1 MFSLMKNFRE
11 KVGKDKDPRM
21 SQEAVFDVSYATGF
35 LGFDFLNGTVVHVK
49 QGEKKFKY
57 NSIGIV
63 DGSITMVIGRSG
75 CGKTTWL
82 VQTAGNILR
91 RFDKAGVWHD
101 DIEGGIVETRKERLT
116 GLFGP
121 DLKDRYLSRNSGV
134 NTESVY
140 ERIKIIH
147 DLKLE
152 NREEYEYDTG
162 LYTSRGEKIYKLQPS
177 IYILDSL
184 AMLTPDKYSEQDELS
199 GQMAA
204 TATAKANADLFR
216 KVVPLLKSANI
227 MLFVVNHIT
236 QNIDINP
243 MAKKK
248 AKLSYLKQDES
259 LPGGNTPIYLA
270 NLLIRFDD
278 NTKLKDSEG
287 LGVAGNIV
295 DLTLLKSRTSN
306 VGKSIPL
313 IFDHKRGF
321 DAELSLLQLLKD
333 MKLVN
338 GAGAYLYLKDR
349 NDIKFSQKQFKNKL
363 VEDEE
368 FRKLFMEVAL
378 EALEELIY
386 DPGEDFEEEF
396 NSSSVTDGILDLIKV
411 A

>member
-1 MFSLMKNFRE
+1 MFSLANAFRE
-11 KVGKDKDPRM
+11 KVGKDKDQRM
-21 SQEAVFDVSYATGF
+21 SQETVFDVAYATGF
-35 LGFDFLNGTVVHVK
+35 LAFDFLNGTVVHVK
-49 QGEKKFKY
+49 TPEKKFKY

-82 VQTAGNILR
+82 VQTAGNIMR
-91 RFDKAGVWHD
+91 RFPKACTWHD
-101 DIEGGIVETRKERLT
+101 DIEGGIVETRRERLT
-116 GLFGP
+116 HLFGK
-121 DLKDRYLSRNSGV
+121 DLKDRYISRNSGV
-134 NTESVY
+134 NTENIY

-147 DLKLE
+147 DLKME

-184 AMLTPDKYSEQDELS
+184 AMLTPDKYTEEDELS
-199 GQMAA
+199 GQMSTTAA
-204 TATAKANADLFR
+204 AKANAQLFR
-216 KVVPLLKSANI
+216 RVVPLLKSANI

-259 LPGGNTPIYLA
+259 LPGGNTPIYLS

-278 NTKLKDSEG
+278 NTKLKDTEG
-287 LGVAGNIV
+287 LGIAGNIV

-306 VGKSIPL
+306 VGKSVPL
-313 IFDHKRGF
+313 VFDHKRGF

-333 MKLVN
+333 MKLLN
-338 GAGAYLYLKDR
+338 GAGAYLYFKDR
-349 NDIKFSQKQFKNKL
+349 SDFKFSQKQFKDKL
-363 VEDEE
+363 AESEE
-368 FRKLFMEVAL
+368 FRKIFMEVSL
-378 EALEELIY
+378 EALEQLIY
-386 DPGEDFEEEF
+386 DPGEEPEYD
-396 NSSSVTDGILDLIKV
+396 NVCDITGGILDMIKV

>member
-1 MFSLMKNFRE
+1 MFTLMNSFRQ
-11 KVGKDKDPRM
+11 KVSKDKDPRM
-21 SQEAVFDVSYATGF
+21 SQEAVTDVGYATGF
-35 LGFDFLNGTVVHVK
+35 LGFDFLNGTVIHVK
-49 QGEKKFKY
+49 TPEKKFKY

-82 VQTAGNILR
+82 VQTAGNIMR
-91 RFDKAGVWHD
+91 RFPKACTWHD
-101 DIEGGIVETRKERLT
+101 DIEGGIVETRRERLT
-116 GLFGP
+116 NLFGS

-134 NTESVY
+134 NTENVY
-140 ERIKIIH
+140 ERIKIIY
-147 DLKLE
+147 DLKME

-162 LYTSRGEKIYKLQPS
+162 LCTSRGEKIYKLQPS

-184 AMLTPDKYSEQDELS
+184 AMLTPDKYTEEDELS
-199 GQMAA
+199 GQMSTTAA
-204 TATAKANADLFR
+204 AKANAQLFR
-216 KVVPLLKSANI
+216 RVVPLLKSANI

-236 QNIDINP
+236 QSIDINP

-248 AKLSYLKQDES
+248 AKISYLKQDES
-259 LPGGNTPIYLA
+259 LPGGNTPIYLS

-278 NTKLKDSEG
+278 NTKLKDTEG
-287 LGVAGNIV
+287 LGVAGSVV

-333 MKLVN
+333 MKMVN

-349 NDIKFSQKQFKNKL
+349 SDIKFSQKQFKSKL
-363 VEDEE
+363 AENEE
-368 FRKLFMEVAL
+368 FRKLFMEVSL
-378 EALEELIY
+378 EALEQLIF
-386 DPGEDFEEEF
+386 DPGEEIEE
-396 NSSSVTDGILDLIKV
+396 NTVIDITGGILDMMKIS
-411 A
+411 

>member
-1 MFSLMKNFRE
+1 MFSLANAFRE
-11 KVGKDKDPRM
+11 KVGKDKDQRM
-21 SQEAVFDVSYATGF
+21 SQETVFDVAYATGF
-35 LGFDFLNGTVVHVK
+35 LAFDFLNGTVVHVK
-49 QGEKKFKY
+49 TPEKKFKY

-82 VQTAGNILR
+82 VQTAGNIMR
-91 RFDKAGVWHD
+91 RFPKACTWHD
-101 DIEGGIVETRKERLT
+101 DIEGGIVETRRERLT
-116 GLFGP
+116 HLFGAE
-121 DLKDRYLSRNSGV
+121 LKDRYISRNSGV
-134 NTESVY
+134 NTENIY

-147 DLKLE
+147 DLKME

-184 AMLTPDKYSEQDELS
+184 AMLTPDKYTDEDELS
-199 GQMAA
+199 GQMSTTAA
-204 TATAKANADLFR
+204 AKANAQLFR
-216 KVVPLLKSANI
+216 RVVPLLKSANI

-259 LPGGNTPIYLA
+259 LPGGNTPIYLS

-278 NTKLKDSEG
+278 NTKLKDTEG
-287 LGVAGNIV
+287 LGIAGNIV

-306 VGKSIPL
+306 VGKSVPL
-313 IFDHKRGF
+313 VFDHQRGF
-321 DAELSLLQLLKD
+321 DPELSLLQLLKD
-333 MKLVN
+333 MKMIN
-338 GAGAYLYLKDR
+338 GAGAYLYFKDR
-349 NDIKFSQKQFKNKL
+349 SDLKFSQKQFKDKL
-363 VEDEE
+363 AENEE
-368 FRKLFMEVAL
+368 FRKVFMEASL
-378 EALEELIY
+378 EALEQLIY
-386 DPGEDFEEEF
+386 DPGEEPDYD
-396 NSSSVTDGILDLIKV
+396 NICDITSGILDMIKV

>member
-1 MFSLMKNFRE
+1 MYTLANAFRE
-11 KVGKDKDPRM
+11 KVSKDKDFRM
-21 SQEAVFDVSYATGF
+21 SQEAVPDVAYATGY
-35 LGFDFLNGTVVHVK
+35 LAFDFLNGTVVHVK
-49 QGEKKFKY
+49 TPEKKFKY

-82 VQTAGNILR
+82 VQTAGNIMR
-91 RFDKAGVWHD
+91 RFPKACTWHD
-101 DIEGGIVETRKERLT
+101 DVEGGIVETRRERLT
-116 GLFGP
+116 SLFGD
-121 DLKDRYLSRNSGV
+121 DLKDRYISRNAGV
-134 NTESVY
+134 NTENVY
-140 ERIKIIH
+140 ERIKIIY
-147 DLKLE
+147 DLKME
-152 NREEYEYDTG
+152 NRAEYEYDTG

-184 AMLTPDKYSEQDELS
+184 AMLTPEKYTEEDEMS
-199 GQMAA
+199 GQMSTTAA
-204 TATAKANADLFR
+204 AKANAQLFKR
-216 KVVPLLKSANI
+216 VVPLLKSANI

-287 LGVAGNIV
+287 LGIAGNIV

-306 VGKSIPL
+306 VGKSVPL

-333 MKLVN
+333 MKMIN
-338 GAGAYLYLKDR
+338 GAGAYLYFKDR
-349 NDIKFSQKQFKNKL
+349 SDMKFSQKQFKSKL
-363 VEDEE
+363 AESEE
-368 FRKLFMEVAL
+368 FRKVFMEVSL
-378 EALEELIY
+378 EALEQLIF
-386 DPGEDFEEEF
+386 DPGEEDENANVFDI
-396 NSSSVTDGILDLIKV
+396 TCGILDMIKV

>member
-1 MFSLMKNFRE
+1 MFSLMDGFRE
-11 KVGKDKDPRM
+11 KVGKHKDQRM
-21 SQEAVFDVSYATGF
+21 SQEAVFDVGYATGF
-35 LGFDFLNGTVVHVK
+35 LAFDFLNGTVIHVK
-49 QGEKKFKY
+49 TPEKKFKY

-91 RFDKAGVWHD
+91 RFDKACVWHD
-101 DIEGGIVETRKERLT
+101 DIEGGIVEARRERLT
-116 GLFGP
+116 GLFGD
-121 DLKDRYLSRNSGV
+121 DLKNRYLSRNSGV
-134 NTESVY
+134 NSENVY

-152 NREEYEYDTG
+152 NRAEYEYDTG

-184 AMLTPDKYSEQDELS
+184 AMLSPDKYTEQDELS

-248 AKLSYLKQDES
+248 AQLSYLKQDES
-259 LPGGNTPIYLA
+259 LPGGKTPVYLS

-278 NTKLKDSEG
+278 NTKLKATEG
-287 LGVAGNIV
+287 LGIAGNVV
-295 DLTLLKSRTSN
+295 DLSLLKSRTSN

-321 DAELSLLQLLKD
+321 DPELSLLQLLKD

-349 NDIKFSQKQFKNKL
+349 SDYKFSQKQFKDKIMQ
-363 VEDEE
+363 DEE
-368 FRKLFMEVAL
+368 FRKIFMEVSL
-378 EALEELIY
+378 EALETLIY
-386 DPGEDFEEEF
+386 DPGEEEEVVG
-396 NSSSVTDGILDLIKV
+396 NLNVTDGILDMLKV
-411 A
+411 S

>member
-184 AMLTPDKYSEQDELS
+184 AMLTPDKFSEQDELS

-287 LGVAGNIV
+287 LGIAGNVV

-363 VEDEE
+363 GEDAE

-396 NSSSVTDGILDLIKV
+396 NESSVTDGILDLMKI

>member
-1 MFSLMKNFRE
+1 MFSLANAFRE
-11 KVGKDKDPRM
+11 KVGKDKDQRM
-21 SQEAVFDVSYATGF
+21 SQESVFDVAYATGF
-35 LGFDFLNGTVVHVK
+35 LAFDFLNGTVIHVK
-49 QGEKKFKY
+49 TPEKKFKY

-82 VQTAGNILR
+82 VQTAGNIMK
-91 RFDKAGVWHD
+91 RFDKACVWHD
-101 DIEGGIVETRKERLT
+101 DVEGGIVESRRERLT
-116 GLFGP
+116 KLFGNE
-121 DLKDRYLSRNSGV
+121 LRDRYISRNSGV

-147 DLKLE
+147 DLKME

-162 LYTSRGEKIYKLQPS
+162 LCTSRGEKIYKLQPS

-184 AMLTPDKYSEQDELS
+184 AMLTPDKYTEEDELS
-199 GQMAA
+199 GQMSTTAA
-204 TATAKANADLFR
+204 AKANAQLFR
-216 KVVPLLKSANI
+216 RIVPLLKSANI

-248 AKLSYLKQDES
+248 AQLSYLKQDES
-259 LPGGNTPIYLA
+259 LPGGKTPIYLS

-287 LGVAGNIV
+287 LGIAGNIV

-306 VGKSIPL
+306 VGKSVPL
-313 IFDHKRGF
+313 VFDHKRGF
-321 DAELSLLQLLKD
+321 DPELSLLQLLKD
-333 MKLVN
+333 MKLIN
-338 GAGAYLYLKDR
+338 GAGAYLYFKDR
-349 NDIKFSQKQFKNKL
+349 SDLKFSQKQFKDKL
-363 VEDEE
+363 AESEE
-368 FRKLFMEVAL
+368 FRKLFMETSL
-378 EALEELIY
+378 EALEQLIY
-386 DPGEDFEEEF
+386 DPGEEEED
-396 NSSSVTDGILDLIKV
+396 NNIVDITGGILDMIKI

>member
-1 MFSLMKNFRE
+1 MFTLANAFRE
-11 KVGKDKDPRM
+11 KVGKDKDIRM
-21 SQEAVFDVSYATGF
+21 SQEAVSDVAYATGF
-35 LGFDFLNGTVVHVK
+35 LAFDFLNGTVVHVK
-49 QGEKKFKY
+49 TPEKEFQY

-82 VQTAGNILR
+82 VQTAGNIMR
-91 RFDKAGVWHD
+91 RFPKACTWHD
-101 DIEGGIVETRKERLT
+101 DIEGGIVETRRERLT
-116 GLFGP
+116 NLFGA
-121 DLKDRYLSRNSGV
+121 DLKDRYISRNAGV
-134 NTESVY
+134 NTENVY
-140 ERIKIIH
+140 ERIKIIY
-147 DLKLE
+147 DLKME

-162 LYTSRGEKIYKLQPS
+162 LYTSRGEKIHKLQPS

-184 AMLTPDKYSEQDELS
+184 AMLTPEKYTDEDEMS
-199 GQMAA
+199 GQMSTTAA
-204 TATAKANADLFR
+204 AKANAQLFKR
-216 KVVPLLKSANI
+216 VVPLLKSANI

-259 LPGGNTPIYLA
+259 LPGGNTPIYLS

-287 LGVAGNIV
+287 LGIAGNIV

-306 VGKSIPL
+306 VGKSVPL

-333 MKLVN
+333 MKMIN
-338 GAGAYLYLKDR
+338 GAGAYLYFKDKS
-349 NDIKFSQKQFKNKL
+349 DMKFSQKQFKGKL
-363 VEDEE
+363 AENEE
-368 FRKLFMEVAL
+368 FRKVFMEVAL
-378 EALEELIY
+378 EALQQLIF
-386 DPGEDFEEEF
+386 DPGKEVERDNVFDI
-396 NSSSVTDGILDLIKV
+396 TGGILDMLKV
-411 A
+411 G

>member
-1 MFSLMKNFRE
+1 MCTLMSSFRA
-11 KVGKDKDPRM
+11 KVGKDKDSRM
-21 SQEAVFDVSYATGF
+21 SQEAVFDVGYATGF
-35 LGFDFLNGTVVHVK
+35 LSFDFLNGTVVHVK
-49 QGEKKFKY
+49 TPEKKFTY

-82 VQTAGNILR
+82 VQTAGNIMK
-91 RFDKAGVWHD
+91 RFDKACVWHD
-101 DIEGGIVETRKERLT
+101 DIEGGIVETRTERLT
-116 GLFGP
+116 GFFGN

-147 DLKLE
+147 DLKME
-152 NREEYEYDTG
+152 NRTEYEYDTG

-184 AMLTPDKYSEQDELS
+184 AMLTPDKYTEEDELS
-199 GQMAA
+199 GQMSTTAA
-204 TATAKANADLFR
+204 AKANAQLFR
-216 KVVPLLKSANI
+216 RIIPLLKSANI

-236 QNIDINP
+236 QDIDINP

-248 AKLSYLKQDES
+248 AQLSYLKQGET
-259 LPGGNTPIYLA
+259 LPGGKTPVYLS

-278 NTKLKDSEG
+278 NTKLKESEG
-287 LGVAGNIV
+287 LGIAGNVV
-295 DLTLLKSRTSN
+295 DLTLVKSRTSN
-306 VGKSIPL
+306 AGKTIPL

-321 DAELSLLQLLKD
+321 DPELSLLQLLKD

-349 NDIKFSQKQFKNKL
+349 SDIKFSQKQFKDKL
-363 VEDEE
+363 VTDEA
-368 FRKLFMEVAL
+368 FRKLFMEVSL
-378 EALEELIY
+378 EALNELIF
-386 DPGEDFEEEF
+386 DPGEEQEEAGIIDI
-396 NSSSVTDGILDLIKV
+396 TGGILDMMKI

>member
-1 MFSLMKNFRE
+1 MFSLMSSFRE
-11 KVGKDKDPRM
+11 KVGKDKDQRM
-21 SQEAVFDVSYATGF
+21 SQEAVFDVAYATGF
-35 LGFDFLNGTVVHVK
+35 LAFDFLNGTVVHVK
-49 QGEKKFKY
+49 TPEKKFKY

-82 VQTAGNILR
+82 VQTAGNIMR
-91 RFDKAGVWHD
+91 RFPKACTWHD
-101 DIEGGIVETRKERLT
+101 DIEGGIVEARRERLT
-116 GLFGP
+116 GLFGQ

-134 NTESVY
+134 NTENIY

-147 DLKLE
+147 DLKME

-184 AMLTPDKYSEQDELS
+184 AMLTPDKYTDEDELS
-199 GQMAA
+199 GQMSTTAA
-204 TATAKANADLFR
+204 AKANAQLFR
-216 KVVPLLKSANI
+216 RVVPLLKSANI

-259 LPGGNTPIYLA
+259 LPGGNTPIYLS

-278 NTKLKDSEG
+278 NTKLKDTEG
-287 LGVAGNIV
+287 LGIAGNIV

-333 MKLVN
+333 MKLLN
-338 GAGAYLYLKDR
+338 GAGAYLYFKDR
-349 NDIKFSQKQFKNKL
+349 SDFKFSQKQFMSL
-363 VEDEE
+363 
-368 FRKLFMEVAL
+368 RR
-378 EALEELIY
+378 
-386 DPGEDFEEEF
+386 
-396 NSSSVTDGILDLIKV
+396 
-411 A
+411 

>member
-1 MFSLMKNFRE
+1 MFSLMSSFRQ
-11 KVGKDKDPRM
+11 KVAKDKDVRM
-21 SQEAVFDVSYATGF
+21 SQETVPDVAYATGF

-49 QGEKKFKY
+49 TPEKKFKY
-57 NSIGIV
+57 NSVGIV

-82 VQTAGNILR
+82 VQTAGNIMR
-91 RFDKAGVWHD
+91 RFDKTCVWHD

-116 GLFGP
+116 GLFGA
-121 DLKDRYLSRNSGV
+121 DLKDRYLSRNAGV

-147 DLKLE
+147 DLKIE

-162 LYTSRGEKIYKLQPS
+162 VCTSRGEKIFKLQPS

-184 AMLTPDKYSEQDELS
+184 AMLTPDKYTEEDELS
-199 GQMAA
+199 GQMSTTAA
-204 TATAKANADLFR
+204 AKANAQLFR
-216 KVVPLLKSANI
+216 RIIPLLKSANI

-236 QNIDINP
+236 QAIDINP

-295 DLTLLKSRTSN
+295 DLTLLKSRTAN
-306 VGKSIPL
+306 VGKSVPL
-313 IFDHKRGF
+313 VFDHKRGF
-321 DAELSLLQLLKD
+321 DPELSLLQLLKD
-333 MKLVN
+333 MKMVN

-349 NDIKFSQKQFKNKL
+349 SDIKFSQKQFKSKL
-363 VEDEE
+363 AESEE
-368 FRKLFMEVAL
+368 FRQLFMEVAL

-386 DPGEDFEEEF
+386 DPGEEEEM
-396 NSSSVTDGILDLIKV
+396 NTVVDITGGILDMLKV

>member
-1 MFSLMKNFRE
+1 MFSLANAFRE
-11 KVGKDKDPRM
+11 KVGKDKDQRM
-21 SQEAVFDVSYATGF
+21 SQESVFDVAYATGF
-35 LGFDFLNGTVVHVK
+35 LAFDFLNGTVIHVK
-49 QGEKKFKY
+49 TPEKKFKY

-82 VQTAGNILR
+82 VQTAGNIMR
-91 RFDKAGVWHD
+91 RFDKACVWHD
-101 DIEGGIVETRKERLT
+101 DVEGGIVEARRERLT
-116 GLFGP
+116 KLFGS
-121 DLKDRYLSRNSGV
+121 DLRNRYISRNSGV

-147 DLKLE
+147 DLKME
-152 NREEYEYDTG
+152 NKDEYEYDTG

-184 AMLTPDKYSEQDELS
+184 AMLTPDKYTEEDELS
-199 GQMAA
+199 GQMSTTAA
-204 TATAKANADLFR
+204 AKANAQLFR
-216 KVVPLLKSANI
+216 RIVPLLKSANI

-248 AKLSYLKQDES
+248 AQLSYLKQDES
-259 LPGGNTPIYLA
+259 LPGGKTPIYLS

-278 NTKLKDSEG
+278 NTKLKDTEG
-287 LGVAGNIV
+287 LGIAGNIV

-306 VGKSIPL
+306 VGKSVPL
-313 IFDHKRGF
+313 VFDHKKGF
-321 DAELSLLQLLKD
+321 DQELSLIQLLKD

-338 GAGAYLYLKDR
+338 GAGAYLYFKDR
-349 NDIKFSQKQFKNKL
+349 SDLKFSQKQFKEKL
-363 VEDEE
+363 MENEE
-368 FRKLFMEVAL
+368 FRKVFMEVSL
-378 EALEELIY
+378 EVLESLIY
-386 DPGEDFEEEF
+386 DPGEEEDMMDSF
-396 NSSSVTDGILDLIKV
+396 DITGGILDMIKV

>member
-1 MFSLMKNFRE
+1 MSLMSNFRA
-11 KVGKDKDPRM
+11 KVSKDKDLRM
-21 SQEAVFDVSYATGF
+21 SQESSFDVAYATGF

-49 QGEKKFKY
+49 TPEKKFKY
-57 NSIGIV
+57 NSVGIV

-82 VQTAGNILR
+82 VQTAGNIMR
-91 RFDKAGVWHD
+91 RFDKACVWHD
-101 DIEGGIVETRKERLT
+101 DVEGGIVETRRERLT
-116 GLFGP
+116 GLFGN

-152 NREEYEYDTG
+152 NRADYEYDTG

-184 AMLTPDKYSEQDELS
+184 AMLTPDKYTEEDELS
-199 GQMAA
+199 GQMSTTAA
-204 TATAKANADLFR
+204 AKANAQLFR
-216 KVVPLLKSANI
+216 RIVPLLKSANI

-236 QNIDINP
+236 QAIDINP

-287 LGVAGNIV
+287 LGIAGNIV
-295 DLTLLKSRTSN
+295 DLSLLKSRTSN

-313 IFDHKRGF
+313 VFDHKRGF
-321 DAELSLLQLLKD
+321 DAELSLFQLLKD
-333 MKLVN
+333 MKMVN

-349 NDIKFSQKQFKNKL
+349 SDIKFSQKQFKDKL
-363 VEDEE
+363 IESEE
-368 FRKLFMEVAL
+368 FRKLFMEVSL
-378 EALEELIY
+378 EALEQLIY
-386 DPGEDFEEEF
+386 DPGEEIEE
-396 NSSSVTDGILDLIKV
+396 NKAVDVTGGILDMMKIV
-411 A
+411 

>member
-49 QGEKKFKY
+49 QGDKKFKY

-363 VEDEE
+363 VEVEE

-396 NSSSVTDGILDLIKV
+396 SSSSVTDGILDLIKV

>member
-1 MFSLMKNFRE
+1 MFSLASSFRE

-21 SQEAVFDVSYATGF
+21 SQEAAFDVAYATGF
-35 LGFDFLNGTVVHVK
+35 LAFDFLNGTVVHVK
-49 QGEKKFKY
+49 TPEKKFKY

-82 VQTAGNILR
+82 VQTAGNIMR
-91 RFDKAGVWHD
+91 RFDKACTFHD
-101 DIEGGIVETRKERLT
+101 DVEGGIVETRRERLT
-116 GLFGP
+116 GLFGK
-121 DLKDRYLSRNSGV
+121 DLKDRYISRNSGV
-134 NTESVY
+134 NTENVY

-147 DLKLE
+147 DLKME
-152 NREEYEYDTG
+152 NRDEYEYDTG
-162 LYTSRGEKIYKLQPS
+162 LCTSRGEKIYKLQPT

-184 AMLTPDKYSEQDELS
+184 AMLTPDKYTEEDELS
-199 GQMAA
+199 GQMSTTAA
-204 TATAKANADLFR
+204 AKANAQLFR
-216 KVVPLLKSANI
+216 RIIPLLKSANI

-236 QNIDINP
+236 QSIDINP

-259 LPGGNTPIYLA
+259 LPGGNTPIYLS

-287 LGVAGNIV
+287 LGIAGNIV

-306 VGKSIPL
+306 VGKSVPL

-333 MKLVN
+333 MKLLN
-338 GAGAYLYLKDR
+338 GAGAYLYFKDR
-349 NDIKFSQKQFKNKL
+349 SDLKFSQKQFKDKL
-363 VEDEE
+363 VENEE
-368 FRKLFMEVAL
+368 FRKVFMEASL
-378 EALEELIY
+378 EALEQLIF
-386 DPGEDFEEEF
+386 DPGEEIEE
-396 NSSSVTDGILDLIKV
+396 SKIIDVTGGILDMIKV
-411 A
+411 V

>member
-1 MFSLMKNFRE
+1 MFSLMDGFRE
-11 KVGKDKDPRM
+11 KVGKHKDQRM
-21 SQEAVFDVSYATGF
+21 SQEAVFDVGYATGF
-35 LGFDFLNGTVVHVK
+35 LAFDFLNGTVIHVK
-49 QGEKKFKY
+49 TPEKKFKY

-91 RFDKAGVWHD
+91 RFDKACVWHD
-101 DIEGGIVETRKERLT
+101 DIEGGIVEARRERLT
-116 GLFGP
+116 GLFGD
-121 DLKDRYLSRNSGV
+121 DLKNRYLSRNSGV
-134 NTESVY
+134 NSENVY

-152 NREEYEYDTG
+152 NKEEYQYDTG

-184 AMLTPDKYSEQDELS
+184 AMLSPDKYTEQDELS

-248 AKLSYLKQDES
+248 AQLSYLKQDES
-259 LPGGNTPIYLA
+259 LPGGKTPVYLS

-278 NTKLKDSEG
+278 NTKLKDTEG
-287 LGVAGNIV
+287 LGIAGNIV
-295 DLTLLKSRTSN
+295 DLSLLKSRTSN

-321 DAELSLLQLLKD
+321 DPELSLLQLLKD

-349 NDIKFSQKQFKNKL
+349 SDYKFSQKQFKEKL
-363 VEDEE
+363 MQDEE
-368 FRKLFMEVAL
+368 FRKIFMEVSL
-378 EALEELIY
+378 EALETLIY
-386 DPGEDFEEEF
+386 DPGEEEEVVG
-396 NSSSVTDGILDLIKV
+396 NINVTDGILDMLKV

>member
-1 MFSLMKNFRE
+1 MYTLMNSFRE
-11 KVGKDKDPRM
+11 KVGKHKDQRM
-21 SQEAVFDVSYATGF
+21 SQEAIFDVGYATGF
-35 LGFDFLNGTVVHVK
+35 LAFDFLNGTVIHVK
-49 QGEKKFKY
+49 TPEKKFKY

-82 VQTAGNILR
+82 VQTAGNIMR
-91 RFDKAGVWHD
+91 RFDKACVWHD
-101 DIEGGIVETRKERLT
+101 DVEGGIVETRRERLT
-116 GLFGP
+116 GLFGE
-121 DLKDRYLSRNSGV
+121 DLKNRYLSRNSGV
-134 NTESVY
+134 NTENIY

-184 AMLTPDKYSEQDELS
+184 AMLSPDKFTEQDELS

-248 AKLSYLKQDES
+248 AQLSYLKQDES
-259 LPGGNTPIYLA
+259 LPGGKTPIYLS

-278 NTKLKDSEG
+278 NTKLKDTEG
-287 LGVAGNIV
+287 LGIAGNVV

-306 VGKSIPL
+306 VGKSVPL

-321 DAELSLLQLLKD
+321 DPELSLFQLLKD
-333 MKLVN
+333 MNMVK
-338 GAGAYLYLKDR
+338 GAGAYLYFGERSDF
-349 NDIKFSQKQFKNKL
+349 KFSQKQFKDKL
-363 VEDEE
+363 VENEE
-368 FRKLFMEVAL
+368 FRKIFMETAL
-378 EALEELIY
+378 EALEQLIY
-386 DPGEDFEEEF
+386 DPGEELEEG
-396 NSSSVTDGILDLIKV
+396 STVDITGGILDMIKV
-411 A
+411 G

>member
-1 MFSLMKNFRE
+1 MFSLANAFRE
-11 KVGKDKDPRM
+11 KVGKDKDVRM
-21 SQEAVFDVSYATGF
+21 SQEAVSDVAYATGF
-35 LGFDFLNGTVVHVK
+35 LAFDFLNGTVIHVK
-49 QGEKKFKY
+49 TPEKKFKY

-82 VQTAGNILR
+82 VQTAGNIMR
-91 RFDKAGVWHD
+91 RFPKACTWHD
-101 DIEGGIVETRKERLT
+101 DIEGGIVEARRERLT
-116 GLFGP
+116 HLFGQ
-121 DLKDRYLSRNSGV
+121 DLKDRYISRNAGV
-134 NTESVY
+134 NTENIY

-162 LYTSRGEKIYKLQPS
+162 LFTSRGEKIYKLQPS

-184 AMLTPDKYSEQDELS
+184 AMLTPDKYTDEDELS
-199 GQMAA
+199 GQMSTTAA
-204 TATAKANADLFR
+204 AKANAQLFR
-216 KVVPLLKSANI
+216 RVVPLLKSANI

-236 QNIDINP
+236 QSIDINP
-243 MAKKK
+243 MMKKK

-259 LPGGNTPIYLA
+259 LPGGNTPIYLS

-278 NTKLKDSEG
+278 NTKLKDTEG
-287 LGVAGNIV
+287 LGIAGNIV

-333 MKLVN
+333 MKMIN
-338 GAGAYLYLKDR
+338 GAGAYLYFKDR
-349 NDIKFSQKQFKNKL
+349 SDMKFSQKQFKDKL
-363 VEDEE
+363 VENED
-368 FRKLFMEVAL
+368 FRKVFMEVSL
-378 EALEELIY
+378 EALEQLIF
-386 DPGEDFEEEF
+386 DPGEEPEHDNVFDI
-396 NSSSVTDGILDLIKV
+396 TGGILDMIKV

>member
-1 MFSLMKNFRE
+1 MFSLSNAFRE
-11 KVGKDKDPRM
+11 KVSKDKDPRM
-21 SQEAVFDVSYATGF
+21 SQEAVFDVAYATGF

-49 QGEKKFKY
+49 TPEKKFKY
-57 NSIGIV
+57 NSVGIV

-82 VQTAGNILR
+82 VQTAGNIMR
-91 RFDKAGVWHD
+91 RFPKACTWHD
-101 DIEGGIVETRKERLT
+101 DVEGGIVETRRERLT
-116 GLFGP
+116 NLFGR
-121 DLKDRYLSRNSGV
+121 DLKDRYISRNSGV
-134 NTESVY
+134 NTENVY

-147 DLKLE
+147 DLKIE
-152 NREEYEYDTG
+152 NRAEYEYDTG
-162 LYTSRGEKIYKLQPS
+162 LTTSRGDKIYKLQPS

-184 AMLTPDKYSEQDELS
+184 AMLTPDKYTDEDELS
-199 GQMAA
+199 GQMSTTAA
-204 TATAKANADLFR
+204 AKANAQLFR
-216 KVVPLLKSANI
+216 RVVPLLKSANI

-236 QNIDINP
+236 QSIDINP

-259 LPGGNTPIYLA
+259 LPGGNTPIYLS

-287 LGVAGNIV
+287 LGIAGNIV

-333 MKLVN
+333 MKMIN

-349 NDIKFSQKQFKNKL
+349 SDMKFSQKQFKTKL
-363 VEDEE
+363 VESEE
-368 FRKLFMEVAL
+368 FRQLFMEVSL
-378 EALEELIY
+378 EALQQLIF
-386 DPGEDFEEEF
+386 DPGEEIEE
-396 NSSSVTDGILDLIKV
+396 NTSVDITGGILDMIKII
-411 A
+411 